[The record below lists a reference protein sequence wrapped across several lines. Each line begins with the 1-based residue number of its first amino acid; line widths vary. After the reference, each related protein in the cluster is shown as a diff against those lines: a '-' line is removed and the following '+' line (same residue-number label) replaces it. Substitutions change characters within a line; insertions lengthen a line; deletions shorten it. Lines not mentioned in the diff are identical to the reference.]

1 MRIHTNKSKKYIK
14 NNINY
19 VFSQK
24 KMRISLK
31 KKRNISANEFSLTG
45 QIKSLKR
52 NDLVDFES
60 SLERDYIHILEFD
73 ENVRYYYEQPL
84 KIEFDDRYYVPDFF
98 VEYWDGNK
106 EVIEIKYTIDLIE
119 NASKYVAKFKAADE
133 FCNSNDLTFRILT
146 ENEIRN
152 DYLYNIK
159 FLNAVQIRH
168 TSNES
173 EYFNEFDLLEQN
185 MKKLKRATP
194 NKLLD
199 SCTSCE
205 LKRAELIQ
213 YLWLMIIYKKI
224 KVDLNI
230 KLNMESEIWI

>member
-1 MRIHTNKSKKYIK
+1 MRKKIK
-14 NNINY
+14 IEENY

-98 VEYWDGNK
+98 VEYWNGIK

-133 FCNSNDLTFRILT
+133 FCNSNDLIFRILT
-146 ENEIRN
+146 EKDIRN
-152 DYLYNIK
+152 DYLFNIK
-159 FLNAVQIRH
+159 FLTAVQIRH

-173 EYFNEFDLLEQN
+173 EYFNEFELLEQN
-185 MKKLKRATP
+185 IKKLKRSTP

-199 SCTSCE
+199 ICTSCE

>member
-1 MRIHTNKSKKYIK
+1 M
-14 NNINY
+14 NY

-84 KIEFDDRYYVPDFF
+84 KIEFNDRYYIPDFF
-98 VEYWDGNK
+98 VEYWDGTK
-106 EVIEIKYTIDLIE
+106 EVIEIKYNIDLID
-119 NASKYVAKFKAADE
+119 NASKYVTKFKAAEE
-133 FCNSNDLTFRILT
+133 FCNSNNLTFRILT
-146 ENEIRN
+146 ETDIRN
-152 DYLYNIK
+152 NYLFNIK

-168 TSNES
+168 TSNKS
-173 EYFNEFDLLEQN
+173 EYFNEFELLEQN
-185 MKKLKRATP
+185 MKKLERTTP
-194 NKLLD
+194 NKLLN

-224 KVDLNI
+224 KIDLSI
-230 KLNMESEIWI
+230 KLNMETEIWI

>member
-1 MRIHTNKSKKYIK
+1 MK
-14 NNINY
+14 NNRNY

-73 ENVRYYYEQPL
+73 ENVRYYYEQPI
-84 KIEFDDRYYVPDFF
+84 KIEFNDRYYIPDFF
-98 VEYWDGNK
+98 VEYWDGTK

-119 NASKYVAKFKAADE
+119 NASKYVVKFKAAEE
-133 FCNSNDLTFRILT
+133 FCNSNDLRFRILT

-152 DYLYNIK
+152 DYLFNIK

-173 EYFNEFDLLEQN
+173 EYFNEFELLEQN
-185 MKKLKRATP
+185 MKNLKRTTP

-199 SCTSCE
+199 RCTSCE
-205 LKRAELIQ
+205 FKRIELIQ

-224 KVDLNI
+224 KVNLYI
-230 KLNMESEIWI
+230 KLNMESEIWM